1 MKAKISLTVV
11 VALLLSLVC
20 VFAVV
25 GASASADYDATLT
38 ITANGKTETYTGT
51 FMNMRNKVN
60 TALASPSVKTE
71 CVLTLNRDTVVDV
84 KYPSF
89 SANTN
94 TNAHLTLDL
103 NGYDLHFSNSTENV
117 SSLFNMFGLGSLT
130 IDGEGEGDGLSTL
143 TYDGMAGLIYT
154 KNSTGAV
161 VNIKNINLVFNG
173 MALGFADNNQYPH
186 QPMFNLQTGDV
197 TLDNVHVTYTGEYAK
212 AIEGSTGGTDISK
225 LHPPFIQANGSA
237 NIKINN
243 CEFID
248 TNTKG
253 IMTYGVYAVGAS
265 TTVTVTNSRFDAYHV
280 VNQSQSRQVVSFTNC
295 ELSGRNAIFSGVGKV
310 GVCDT
315 SIDLSR
321 CALTVSGIVAEFS
334 EGTGSTVIYT
344 EKMPTTGF
352 TVPEDYGFVAIESGK
367 YALRSTSGYPTV
379 SLPAYF
385 QDSMVFQRGK
395 TVNVRGYC
403 KTDGNTVTVTLG
415 DMSAT
420 ATVEGGEWSV
430 SFPAMEATEG
440 LTLTVIEN
448 EPENTY
454 PIVFEDVAIG
464 DVFILSGQSNMDYQ
478 AKYLE
483 DYEEFLANANN
494 FDNLRGYLVPNA
506 YRHGEDTVGSGTWYK
521 LDKSNIGNF
530 SAIGYVMAT
539 KLAAELSD
547 VTIAI
552 VDATYPGSIAKTWI
566 DIDTYIEHFGEGHA
580 DVTTYNAY
588 LDFYQKNGRCPT
600 SASEL
605 SAWVGKSYQR
615 VVASCYD
622 SMIAFFEG
630 YSAKATVWYQGEGD
644 LSRVSEY
651 PAYYKALTD
660 SFRKTFN
667 NDEMAFV
674 VIQLAPY
681 SSGGTSLQNFRNM
694 QATLPSIDP
703 YTYIVATSNEGAVY
717 NDPEFINNSDI
728 SLVFV
733 HTSVKSPIG
742 FNAADV
748 VLSEIYYLAGYHLS
762 GAHYPLEV
770 VTTARYTD
778 GYVGILFNQK
788 IATGGV
794 SEVLGFELAGADGVF
809 VKADAFIDEGGR
821 SIILHAEGVTEPV
834 SIRYGYGSFYIE
846 YQDGTTVVPVGGYS
860 GGSMTA
866 TTITFKDTEGN
877 THTIT
882 RDADEVLRSCIP
894 GNVTSETGAPLGV
907 FVMQIQNLGVEEE

>member
-1 MKAKISLTVV
+1 MKTKISLII
-11 VALLLSLVC
+11 VALLVISLAC
-20 VFAVV
+20 AFAVV
-25 GASASADYDATLT
+25 GASAGADYDATLT
-38 ITANGKTETYTGT
+38 ITANGVTETHTGT
-51 FMNMRNKVN
+51 FMAMRNKVN
-60 TALASPSVKTE
+60 TALASPSVHTE
-71 CVLTLNRDTVVDV
+71 CVLTLNRDAVVDV
-84 KYPSF
+84 KYPTF
-89 SANTN
+89 TANTN
-94 TNAHLTLDL
+94 TNAHLTIDL
-103 NGYDLHFSNSTENV
+103 NGYNLHYSNSTENV
-117 SSLFNMFGLGSLT
+117 SNLISMFGIGSLT
-130 IDGEGEGDGLSTL
+130 IDGEGEDGKLSTL

-154 KNSTGAV
+154 KNSTDSV
-161 VNIKNINLVFNG
+161 VTIKNVNLVFNS
-173 MALGFADNNQYPH
+173 MALGFAVDNQYPH
-186 QPMFNLQTGDV
+186 QPMFNFQTGDI

-212 AIEGSTGGTDISK
+212 AVAGTTGGANIAD
-225 LHPPFIQANGSA
+225 LHPPFIQANGTA
-237 NIKINN
+237 TIKVNN

-253 IMTYGVYAVGAS
+253 IKTYGVYAVGSS
-265 TTVTVTNSRFDAYHV
+265 TTITVTNSKFDAYHV
-280 VNQSQSRQVVSFTNC
+280 VNQNKSQQMVSFTNC
-295 ELSGRNAIFSGVGKV
+295 DLAANNAILSGVGTV
-310 GVCDT
+310 SITDT
-315 SIDLSR
+315 AIDLDG
-321 CALTVSGIVAEFS
+321 CVLTVSGIIADFKV
-334 EGTGSTVIYT
+334 GNGNTVIYT

-352 TVPEDYGFVAIESGK
+352 TVPEDYGFVAVESGK
-367 YALRSTSGYPTV
+367 YALRSTTGYPTV

-385 QDSMVFQRGK
+385 QSSMVFQRGETI
-395 TVNVRGYC
+395 TVKGFC
-403 KTDGNTVTVTLG
+403 KSDGNTVTVTLG
-415 DMSAT
+415 EETST
-420 ATVEGGEWSV
+420 ATVENGEWKV
-430 SFPAMEATEG
+430 EFPAMEATTG

-454 PIVFEDVAIG
+454 PTVFEDVAIG

-483 DYEEFLANANN
+483 DYEEFLANAHN
-494 FDNLRGYLVPNA
+494 FDNMRGFLVPNN
-506 YRHGEDTVGSGTWYK
+506 YRHGEDEVGAGTWYK
-521 LDKSNIGNF
+521 LDSTNLGNF

-539 KLAAELSD
+539 KLAAELDD

-566 DIDTYIEHFGEGHA
+566 DIDTYIEHFGANHT

-588 LDFYQKNGRCPT
+588 LEFYEKNGRCPT

-622 SMIAFFEG
+622 SMIGFFDG

-667 NDEMAFV
+667 NDEMAFL

-681 SSGGTSLQNFRNM
+681 SAGGTSLQNFRNM

-748 VLSEIYYLAGYHLS
+748 VLSQLYGTA
-762 GAHYPLEV
+762 APKPLKV
-770 VTTARYTD
+770 MGSARYPG
-778 GYVGILFNQK
+778 GYVGILFNQP
-788 IATGGV
+788 ITTGGV
-794 SEVLGFELAGADGVF
+794 DEVLGFELAGADGVF
-809 VKADAFIDEGGR
+809 VKADAFIDEGGY
-821 SIILHAEGVTEPV
+821 SIMLYAEGVTEPV

-846 YQDGTTVVPVGGYS
+846 YQDGTVVVPVGGYS

-866 TTITFKDTEGN
+866 TTITFKDTDGN

-882 RDADEVLRSCIP
+882 READEVHRSCIP
-894 GNVTSETGAPLGV
+894 GNVTSATGAPLGV
-907 FVMQIQNLGVEEE
+907 FVINIENLGVEE